1 MKKAVVIALLVL
13 LMSFMTSG
21 TTFVAQQASILEKY
35 ENTSPE
41 QVLISLQTLPKAEFT
56 QEVKTAFAESSQSDI
71 NNAIP
76 FAAGLNERINEY
88 SEDELISMITDSS
101 NDLSFRVTLV
111 QIYGSDNAS
120 GFTGRTAQ
128 GNETIRNLLLDSSV
142 ETILKE
148 NIIILLDFTDTAG
161 KQMLQ
166 SIACEKDDM
175 LAFQAIKKLNKF
187 DSESAIDISKNILE
201 TYKTQTPEKVNA
213 ALKVMSEV
221 YREARIQKAFT
232 KRLELEKAAF
242 IDLCSNII
250 NTSEAGDKLQDCAIL
265 ALSDMTDAQAITTI
279 VENPNIDNSFKVYAI
294 DQNYLT
300 LTAMAES
307 GSEEAIDIVCK
318 AMEINPLK
326 ELSEPLSACQV
337 TPMTRSENAVSEK
350 TVKKANAA
358 ASRIALTGTNAN
370 PRWAQFYNEVN

>member
-1 MKKAVVIALLVL
+1 
-13 LMSFMTSG
+13 MSFMTSG
-21 TTFVAQQASILEKY
+21 TTFVAQQTSILGKY

-76 FAAGLNERINEY
+76 FAAGLSERINEY
-88 SEDELISMITDSS
+88 SEDELISMITDSA

-111 QIYGSDNAS
+111 QIYGNDNAS

-166 SIACEKDDM
+166 SIACEEDDM

-201 TYKTQTPEKVNA
+201 TYETQTPEKVNA

-242 IDLCSNII
+242 IDLCSDII

-326 ELSEPLSACQV
+326 ELSEPLSACQ
-337 TPMTRSENAVSEK
+337 TTTMTRSANAVSEK
-350 TVKKANAA
+350 TVKKASAA